1 MVKNSIRLV
10 KLWFHNEKNIFELTS
25 FFFFFPSNNSYT
37 WNIWVF
43 ECTIH
48 TKHGTF
54 LDAFIF
60 GVLTRLYSELNEL
73 LMTPWWMWL
82 PCIAYWSCA
91 LCHVFLM
98 YADDSNDVIVGFNR
112 GRDSLRALTP
122 SLFREKLYILIR
134 GNEETLTRSNVIW
147 IFFFYHLVPYFFSPP
162 LLFLPLV
169 SFFWRF
175 LFLISIHFIC
185 LFFFFLRNIMFRLT
199 RLMEYTLEV
208 VIEEFCNF

>member
-25 FFFFFPSNNSYT
+25 FFFFFSLQQFIY
-37 WNIWVF
+37 V
-43 ECTIH
+43 
-48 TKHGTF
+48 KHMSFRMHNTHETRNV

-185 LFFFFLRNIMFRLT
+185 LFFFFFEIL
-199 RLMEYTLEV
+199 
-208 VIEEFCNF
+208 CSD

>member
-10 KLWFHNEKNIFELTS
+10 KLWFHNEKNIFELTFIHVKHTS
-25 FFFFFPSNNSYT
+25 FRMHNTHETRN
-37 WNIWVF
+37 V
-43 ECTIH
+43 
-48 TKHGTF
+48 

-185 LFFFFLRNIMFRLT
+185 LFFFSSKYYVPINSINGIYT
-199 RLMEYTLEV
+199 RG
-208 VIEEFCNF
+208 CNRGIL